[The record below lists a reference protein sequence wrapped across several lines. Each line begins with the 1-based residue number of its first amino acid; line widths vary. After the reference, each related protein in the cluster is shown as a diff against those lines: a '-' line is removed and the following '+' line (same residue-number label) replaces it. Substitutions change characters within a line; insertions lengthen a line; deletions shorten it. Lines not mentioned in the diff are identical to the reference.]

1 MFNSNLFDVIRK
13 PVVTEKALI
22 CASLNK
28 YCFFVDVA
36 ADKNSVKNA
45 IESIFTVNVAKVNI
59 LNVKGKTKKFKGRF
73 GKRADLK
80 KAIVTL
86 ANGQSIDVSGGKI

>member
-1 MFNSNLFDVIRK
+1 MFNSSLFDIIRK

-22 CASLNK
+22 CGSINK
-28 YCFFVDVA
+28 YCFFVAAA
-36 ADKNSVKNA
+36 ADKNSVKRA
-45 IESIFTVNVAKVNI
+45 IEGIFSVNVTKVNI

-80 KAIVTL
+80 KAVVTL
-86 ANGQSIDVSGGKI
+86 ASGQSIDVSGGKI